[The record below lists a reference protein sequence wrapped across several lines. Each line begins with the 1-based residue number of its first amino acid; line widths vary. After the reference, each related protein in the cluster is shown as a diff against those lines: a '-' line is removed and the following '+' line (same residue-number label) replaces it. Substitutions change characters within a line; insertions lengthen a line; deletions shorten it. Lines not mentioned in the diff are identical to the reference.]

1 MKCSVLL
8 RLRAAEGRTFK
19 SRPDRHVQRDPVLH
33 GLRRPWRENLR
44 ARTLTFNLTLTL
56 SSSHHT
62 LTLTQ
67 TPHPRPHPSP
77 SPFNPQPSTLNSHL
91 SPSPLT
97 PRLSSLTLTSHPQ
110 PSPFTLAPTL
120 TRPGES
126 IYVHVLLKTQR
137 DMLAISIDRV
147 CRNTIPLVLYPIVTL
162 GDSYNA

>member
-8 RLRAAEGRTFK
+8 RLRAAEGRTFE

-44 ARTLTFNLTLTL
+44 ARTLTFNFTLTL

-77 SPFNPQPSTLNSHL
+77 SPFNPQPSTLNHQ
-91 SPSPLT
+91 PSP
-97 PRLSSLTLTSHPQ
+97 LTLTSHPQ

-147 CRNTIPLVLYPIVTL
+147 CRNTIPLMLYPIVTL
-162 GDSYNA
+162 GGSYNA